1 MNTLLTPPPET
12 CFSHSVP
19 ICYRRYCPGP
29 GVWALKPKKEAQLL
43 PSGHAPHPVFPHV
56 LLVLPSMCLNIQA
69 LLPMSPTLTV
79 VHGTIISCL
88 DSCSLLPGLSA
99 SALRSFLNRRA
110 RVIHGHSVPSIQWF
124 PLSPQKK
131 VESPGVFLSLL
142 SWRQRA
148 SVALGGAGLQ
158 QLLLPA
164 PLPPSTCHQLALSYG
179 PSWPHLTLFPSQAS
193 RIFKLLRAPF
203 KRLN

>member
-1 MNTLLTPPPET
+1 
-12 CFSHSVP
+12 
-19 ICYRRYCPGP
+19 
-29 GVWALKPKKEAQLL
+29 
-43 PSGHAPHPVFPHV
+43 
-56 LLVLPSMCLNIQA
+56 MCLNIQA

-79 VHGTIISCL
+79 VHGTIISRL

-99 SALRSFLNRRA
+99 SALALQSFLNRRA

-131 VESPGVFLSLL
+131 VESPDVFLSLL

-148 SVALGGAGLQ
+148 SVASGGAGLQ
-158 QLLLPA
+158 LLLLPA

-193 RIFKLLRAPF
+193 RIFIISSQVT
-203 KRLN
+203 